1 MSKRRKIVNTL
12 VDTISEEVCGVDPY
26 NSDLSNRVF
35 NKLKFWDEVN
45 DYPTVFVTAGQET
58 REYLPGNFKWGHLL
72 VSIRIYVSSEYP
84 EEDLEGIFEDIE
96 TIIDGYGTLIYDT
109 ISNSKIE
116 DMQILSINT
125 DEGLLAPIGVGE
137 MTIKI
142 MYDLESN

>member
-1 MSKRRKIVNTL
+1 MSYRSKIINKL
-12 VDTISEEVCGVDPY
+12 VDTISEDVNAIDPY
-26 NSDLSNRVF
+26 NSDLRDRVY

-45 DYPTVFVTAGQET
+45 DFPSIHINAGQET
-58 REYLPGNFKWGHLL
+58 RDYLPGGFKWGHLL
-72 VSIRIYVSSEYP
+72 ASIRIYVKSEYP
-84 EEDLEGIFEDIE
+84 EEELEKIFEDIE
-96 TIIDGYGTLIYDT
+96 TIIDGNGNLEYDT
-109 ISNSKIE
+109 NKFTE

>member
-1 MSKRRKIVNTL
+1 MSYRSKIISKL
-12 VDTISEEVCGVDPY
+12 VDTISDEVNGRDIY
-26 NSDLSNRVF
+26 NSDLRNRVY

-45 DYPTVFVTAGQET
+45 DYPSIHINAGQET
-58 REYLPGNFKWGHLL
+58 REYLPGGFKWGHLIA
-72 VSIRIYVSSEYP
+72 SIRIYVNSEHP

-96 TIIDGYGTLIYDT
+96 QIIDGFGNLEYDT
-109 ISNSKIE
+109 NKFIE

>member
-1 MSKRRKIVNTL
+1 MSRRRKIVNKLRDTL
-12 VDTISEEVCGVDPY
+12 SEEICGVDPY
-26 NSDLSNRVF
+26 NSDLRDRVF

-45 DYPTVFVTAGQET
+45 DYPSVFVTAGQET

-96 TIIDGYGTLIYDT
+96 IIIDEYGNLEYDT
-109 ISNSKIE
+109 NSMIE